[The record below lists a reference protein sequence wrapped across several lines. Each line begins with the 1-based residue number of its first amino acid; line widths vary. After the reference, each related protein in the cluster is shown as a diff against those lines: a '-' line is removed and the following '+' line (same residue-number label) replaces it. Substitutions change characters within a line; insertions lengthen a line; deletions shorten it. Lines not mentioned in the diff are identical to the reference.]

1 MKANFLIKNF
11 MNKFSVHQKR
21 ISYLVGQSSVQKNSE
36 DVELRGLHLHG
47 KNKDLPSLIFF
58 PDLFD

>member
-1 MKANFLIKNF
+1 